1 MPFRYGVVA
10 GAESVDPAAAT
21 AALRFALVVMR
32 TIRHVSDATLDEVKA
47 AGFSDA
53 ANMKITAVVLINVF
67 TNAVNHIAET
77 IPDYPAVCAR

>member
-1 MPFRYGVVA
+1 
-10 GAESVDPAAAT
+10 
-21 AALRFALVVMR
+21 MR

-53 ANMKITAVVLINVF
+53 ANMKITAVVFINVF